1 VTFSGVSLGCGN
13 FGGVGSAPEFFGQ
26 GISHDEALRIMDRA
40 WEAGIAW
47 FDTADAYGGGRSE
60 AWIGEW
66 LRDRGHR
73 PALTTKVFH
82 STAGDPGDTGLAPDR
97 VRRQLEGSLER
108 LGVERVDLYLAHE
121 PDPATPLGDTIACF
135 EQLRAEGLIGAWG
148 LSNYDAAGVEEALR
162 HGAPALLQNT
172 YSLLD
177 RADERDVLPLCRTH
191 GVAYVPF
198 GPLAGGWLTGKYRRG
213 EAFPAGSRM
222 TQRPGPYERFV
233 DDRVFDALDRLAEVA
248 AEQGVEPAAVAF
260 AWVLAR
266 VDGAV
271 CGPNRAEHLEP
282 VLAARDL
289 SLGPDELERLEAAFA
304 W

>member
-1 VTFSGVSLGCGN
+1 
-13 FGGVGSAPEFFGQ
+13 
-26 GISHDEALRIMDRA
+26 
-40 WEAGIAW
+40 
-47 FDTADAYGGGRSE
+47 
-60 AWIGEW
+60 
-66 LRDRGHR
+66 
-73 PALTTKVFH
+73 
-82 STAGDPGDTGLAPDR
+82 
-97 VRRQLEGSLER
+97 
-108 LGVERVDLYLAHE
+108 
-121 PDPATPLGDTIACF
+121 
-135 EQLRAEGLIGAWG
+135 
-148 LSNYDAAGVEEALR
+148 
-162 HGAPALLQNT
+162 
-172 YSLLD
+172 
-177 RADERDVLPLCRTH
+177 
-191 GVAYVPF
+191 
-198 GPLAGGWLTGKYRRG
+198 
-213 EAFPAGSRM
+213 M